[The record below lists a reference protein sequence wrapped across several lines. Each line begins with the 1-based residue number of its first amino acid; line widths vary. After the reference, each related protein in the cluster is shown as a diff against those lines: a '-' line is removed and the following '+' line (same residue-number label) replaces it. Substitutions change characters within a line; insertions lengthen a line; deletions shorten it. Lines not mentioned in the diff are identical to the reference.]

1 MSGRSNAP
9 LNIAIF
15 ATVFGIILVTFGLLM
30 YWAVDKETYGTSF
43 VSTGSSFMLLGV
55 IIAIVL
61 SIRKRL
67 QPTHIIDDPR
77 IAYIFTHQIASYSS
91 GSATIQMPSTS
102 STTNLLSVHNLSIIP
117 NNIK

>member
-1 MSGRSNAP
+1 MNGRSNAP

-43 VSTGSSFMLLGV
+43 VSIGSSCILLGV

-77 IAYIFTHQIASYSS
+77 IAYIFTQQIAYSS
-91 GSATIQMPSTS
+91 GSATIQMPPTS

-117 NNIK
+117 NNSK